1 VRVKVADEIRLNA
14 DWLLEAMEATGAS

>member
-14 DWLLEAMEATGAS
+14 DWLLEAMEATGAF